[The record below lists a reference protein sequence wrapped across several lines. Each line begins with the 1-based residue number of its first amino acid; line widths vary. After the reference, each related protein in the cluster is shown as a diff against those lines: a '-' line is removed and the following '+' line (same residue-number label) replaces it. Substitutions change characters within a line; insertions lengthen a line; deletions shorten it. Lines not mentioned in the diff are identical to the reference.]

1 MLMFNITVIE
11 IQLPMELLRYK
22 TLHVVSVVYIERLQQ
37 VTCFFLL
44 PPPKSNIETQNNHI
58 LQRRYLLDKD
68 HQLWYPCQTSRCVA
82 IYISSWWFQTLFIFM
97 AEEMMWF
104 ACI

>member
-11 IQLPMELLRYK
+11 IQLPMELLWYK

-44 PPPKSNIETQNNHI
+44 PPPKSNHI

-68 HQLWYPCQTSRCVA
+68 HQLWYLCQISRCVA
-82 IYISSWWFQTLFIFM
+82 TYISSWWFQTLFIFM
-97 AEEMMWF
+97 AGEMMWF